1 MNLFNVDLVA
11 GISSTFDGVTGRYLR
26 IMDGA
31 GEVEFEVRYERGSI
45 KSKIVTGIGIDLSHP
60 ETSEPFK
67 SIIFKSETT
76 KQIRV
81 LVSHLP
87 STDSR
92 LVGDLNLNGTMNV
105 INQVASVRSLGQAA
119 YGAAVAAKVLSFD
132 ANRLKTAITFSTD
145 VYLGIDGAVTN
156 LTGWFWPAG
165 QIWVDENQ
173 AELWVYSVGAGTA
186 KFIQDKK

>member
-1 MNLFNVDLVA
+1 MNLFYVNLVA
-11 GISSTFDGVTGRYLR
+11 GIASTFDGITGRYLR
-26 IMDGA
+26 IMDGP

-60 ETSEPFK
+60 DTQEPFK
-67 SIIFKSETT
+67 SIIFKSDAD

-81 LVSHLP
+81 LVSHFP

-105 INQVASVRSLGQAA
+105 INQVASVRALGQQA
-119 YGAAVAAKVLSFD
+119 YGAAAATQILPTD
-132 ANRLKTAITFSTD
+132 LNRLKTAVTFNTD
-145 VYLGIDGAVTN
+145 VYLGIDNTVTN

-165 QIWVDENQ
+165 QIWIDENQ
-173 AELWVYSVGAGTA
+173 APLWVYGVGAGTA